1 MSEFYM
7 DLHMHF
13 DLYKDRYNILKY
25 IEENKSYTIAV
36 TNLPDLYRKYYAEN
50 WSYKYIRLYY

>member
-50 WSYKYIRLYY
+50 WSYK